1 MNFTEQKLTGKASID
16 KPWLNFYP
24 EQFRNLEIPRITIE
38 AFLKMK
44 NPNEDKIAFEY
55 YGNKITWKQL
65 WEDVDVAARALKALG
80 FNEGDRVP
88 SFLVSTP
95 AHFILLLAAERV
107 GVAIICRDDEPEE
120 LCFAIRKCKTDT
132 AFVMDYLS
140 KEDEPRLKSLTVKTG
155 FPLKVSDESFIGGI
169 KAIIPEKNILIDN
182 SFEEGYQ
189 AAYREF
195 KFDGGPA
202 HE

>member
-65 WEDVDVAARALKALG
+65 WEGL
-80 FNEGDRVP
+80 P
-88 SFLVSTP
+88 
-95 AHFILLLAAERV
+95 LLHL
-107 GVAIICRDDEPEE
+107 
-120 LCFAIRKCKTDT
+120 LHLYHNTQ
-132 AFVMDYLS
+132 YL
-140 KEDEPRLKSLTVKTG
+140 T
-155 FPLKVSDESFIGGI
+155 
-169 KAIIPEKNILIDN
+169 
-182 SFEEGYQ
+182 Y
-189 AAYREF
+189 
-195 KFDGGPA
+195 
-202 HE
+202 HHM

>member
-1 MNFTEQKLTGKASID
+1 MNFTEQKLTGKASVD

-107 GVAIICRDDEPEE
+107 GLTISAVMTN
-120 LCFAIRKCKTDT
+120 RKN
-132 AFVMDYLS
+132 FVLQS
-140 KEDEPRLKSLTVKTG
+140 VNVKQIQH
-155 FPLKVSDESFIGGI
+155 L
-169 KAIIPEKNILIDN
+169 
-182 SFEEGYQ
+182 
-189 AAYREF
+189 
-195 KFDGGPA
+195 
-202 HE
+202 